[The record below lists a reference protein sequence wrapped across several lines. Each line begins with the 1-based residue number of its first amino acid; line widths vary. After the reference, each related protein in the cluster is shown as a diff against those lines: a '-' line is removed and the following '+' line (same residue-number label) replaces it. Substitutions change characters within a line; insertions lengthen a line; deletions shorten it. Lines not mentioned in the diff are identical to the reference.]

1 MNKRILI
8 TGGAGFI
15 GSNLANRLIIEN
27 CFVRVLDNL
36 SKQIHGDNP
45 ETSSL
50 YKSLNPDIEFING
63 SVTDSVVLQ
72 KALEGIDTIVHLA
85 AETGTG
91 QSMYE
96 IRRYSDVNIG
106 GTALL
111 MDLIANS
118 SLPIT
123 KVIVASSRAIYGEGK
138 YYCSIHGVVY
148 PDERLSKDMQS
159 GDYNLHCPKC
169 ESIVDLLPTSEDSFI
184 KPSSVYGITK
194 LNQEQIVLTVCKAIG
209 ISAFALRYQNVFGP
223 GQSLKN
229 PYTGILSIFSTR
241 ILNGNGINIFE
252 DGKESRDFVYVDDVV
267 NATIRSIKYDK
278 NIITPLNVGSGI
290 STDVHTV
297 AHSLSA
303 RLKREVPVKI
313 SGQFRVGDIRHNVA
327 DLTMVKS
334 ILGYNPEI
342 SFEEGLNRF
351 VDWVAGENISDDRY
365 ESSLA
370 ELRSKGL
377 FK

>member
-15 GSNLANRLIIEN
+15 GSNLANQLVSRN

-36 SKQIHGDNP
+36 SKQIHGENP
-45 ETSSL
+45 ENSPL
-50 YKSLNPDIEFING
+50 YKSLHPHIEFIHG
-63 SVTDSVVLQ
+63 SVTDSHDLQ
-72 KALEGIDTIVHLA
+72 HSLNGIDTVVHLA

-111 MDLIANS
+111 MDIIANS
-118 SLPIT
+118 SLSVK

-138 YYCSIHGVVY
+138 CCCSVHGIVY
-148 PDERLSKDMQS
+148 PNQRILEDMQS
-159 GDYNLHCPKC
+159 GDYELHCPLC
-169 ESIVDLLPTSEDSFI
+169 NLLVDFLPTDEDSFI

-194 LNQEQIVLTVCKAIG
+194 LNQEQLVLTVCKALG

-223 GQSLKN
+223 GQSLTN

-252 DGKESRDFVYVDDVV
+252 DGKESRDFVYIDDVV
-267 NATIRSIKYDK
+267 KATIKSIKYEPH
-278 NIITPLNVGSGI
+278 NITALNIGSGV
-290 STDVHTV
+290 STDVLTV
-297 AHSLSA
+297 AQALSE
-303 RLKREVPVKI
+303 RLHKDVPIQI

-327 DLTMVKS
+327 DLKMVKS
-334 ILGYNPEI
+334 ILGFEPKT
-342 SFEEGLNRF
+342 SFKEGLNRF
-351 VDWVAGENISDDRY
+351 VDWVSREKISVDRY